1 MPRSPTRPRPRP
13 RPPSAPA
20 PLPRPRP
27 AIRPS
32 PVRSLP
38 VLPSPASPAAAPASG
53 DSPETAEA
61 DEGSAAAARG
71 GGAELQDRRPPPG
84 PVRGSHAAPSLTPE
98 IHLSPSSWGSR
109 GRRACRPRRLKS
121 SLCGPA
127 AFVHGDQAGRRWPPT
142 GARPA
147 HRGGRLSSQEGLPG
161 EEGACARPRP
171 FWRSRAADTHA
182 VPLGSDHP
190 PVPSALRP

>member
-1 MPRSPTRPRPRP
+1 MPRGPTRPRPQP

-20 PLPRPRP
+20 RLPRPRP

-32 PVRSLP
+32 PLRSLP

-71 GGAELQDRRPPPG
+71 GGAELQDPRPLPG
-84 PVRGSHAAPSLTPE
+84 PLRGSHAAPSLTPE

-127 AFVHGDQAGRRWPPT
+127 AVVHGDQAGRRWPPT

-147 HRGGRLSSQEGLPG
+147 HRSGRLSSQEGLPG
-161 EEGACARPRP
+161 EEGACARPWL

-182 VPLGSDHP
+182 VPLGSDHL